1 MFLSFMNMLNVKPAL
16 KTLPWKKTTQS
27 EYRYF
32 FCNKTHKYVYCIL
45 CTTVHLFNTLFV
57 FLSAIHC
64 NYQEIH
70 VIDTIVNISIFI
82 ILNRHY
88 KNDLDL
94 TLLQKQVGL

>member
-1 MFLSFMNMLNVKPAL
+1 MFLSFMNMLNVKLAQ